1 MATAVNSIHGGC
13 TSEIMANICKGEW
26 QIVLISPEIIL
37 SKPFIKEVLRSPAM
51 ASRILSVVVDEAHV
65 VSHWGTSFRKQ
76 YAELGILRAILPKS
90 TPFVAMS
97 ATLAPR
103 VRDDILKKLQFN
115 EKNYVDINIGN
126 GRPNISI
133 VVCGIQNP
141 MNTFSDLDFV
151 IPIGVKSVDNIPK
164 TFIYT
169 DQISAE
175 VGIETRLTEHLP
187 PALCDIGL
195 ICPFSAT
202 FSPDHRQQLL
212 DLLKAGIIRILICT
226 DAAGM
231 GCNIPDVDVVVQW
244 KLSAGRD
251 PKRTSLAVLLVE
263 KSVYEADL
271 MKLDEALSDN
281 KKKQVRQSSTYPK
294 APKGYAIRH
303 GIQHGSF
310 DGFCDENL
318 LKEDVLL
325 DRKSLDEGLYSLVQ
339 SGMCRQRVLT
349 TIYRNDTPH
358 ESRITAILYP
368 TIPCCD
374 LCDPTLLDCT
384 WPAPKINQPK
394 AMAIKTGI
402 VNETSILGDESIEN
416 LSSVGPIGRLNELER
431 VVGMDWLWFGQ
442 YGDNLLEEIKGLD
455 IHPMQC
461 KQQQKRAEKNQK
473 QAVTAPT
480 QNPTPT
486 AVNPMLPSHITA
498 PAPPP
503 APISTPHLYAMP
515 YRYAT
520 PQQQTYN
527 PYSSMTHPYAIYP
540 PFYGYYQ
547 TPMQPNPQV
556 LSNVGPQN

>member
-1 MATAVNSIHGGC
+1 VKHKLTIAKQ
-13 TSEIMANICKGEW
+13 NICKGEW

-51 ASRILSVVVDEAHV
+51 ASRILTVVIDEAHV

-212 DLLKAGIIRILICT
+212 DLFKAGIIRILICT

-231 GCNIPDVDVVVQW
+231 VCGYLRNKLTSCLLTIINRDVTYQMLMLW
-244 KLSAGRD
+244 FNGNFRHLSPHSYSG
-251 PKRTSLAVLLVE
+251 PGELVMIQSEPVLQCFLSKSL
-263 KSVYEADL
+263 YEADL

-303 GIQHGSF
+303 GVQHGSF

-349 TIYRNDTPH
+349 TIYRNDTPR
-358 ESRITAILYP
+358 ESRITAIL
-368 TIPCCD
+368 CD
-374 LCDPTLLDCT
+374 YLPFLQT
-384 WPAPKINQPK
+384 QPF
-394 AMAIKTGI
+394 
-402 VNETSILGDESIEN
+402 L
-416 LSSVGPIGRLNELER
+416 
-431 VVGMDWLWFGQ
+431 VVIYVIQHCL
-442 YGDNLLEEIKGLD
+442 
-455 IHPMQC
+455 
-461 KQQQKRAEKNQK
+461 
-473 QAVTAPT
+473 TAPGQLPKST
-480 QNPTPT
+480 NPRPWQSR
-486 AVNPMLPSHITA
+486 L
-498 PAPPP
+498 
-503 APISTPHLYAMP
+503 
-515 YRYAT
+515 
-520 PQQQTYN
+520 
-527 PYSSMTHPYAIYP
+527 
-540 PFYGYYQ
+540 G
-547 TPMQPNPQV
+547 
-556 LSNVGPQN
+556 